1 MVFLLKPNSSL
12 IRHVADA
19 VAIDRGVEEVTLD
32 VVQAAASPTSDLDAA
47 ADQAIEVCCGD
58 AREAV
63 KALIAAND
71 FREVQLDALRSNVSA
86 GYAHGRLGAARDRK
100 E

>member
-1 MVFLLKPNSSL
+1 MLKPNSSL

-32 VVQAAASPTSDLDAA
+32 VVQAATSDLDAA
-47 ADQAIEVCCGD
+47 ADEAIEVCCSD

-71 FREVQLDALRSNVSA
+71 FLEVQLDALRSNVSA
-86 GYAHGRLGAARDRK
+86 GYAHGRLGGARDRK